1 MILCEI
7 FLDLKMVQTILSEPF
22 RVGILTESCSHNN
35 PFHLFL
41 TQPSVTQNGI

>member
-22 RVGILTESCSHNN
+22 RVLMTESCSHNN